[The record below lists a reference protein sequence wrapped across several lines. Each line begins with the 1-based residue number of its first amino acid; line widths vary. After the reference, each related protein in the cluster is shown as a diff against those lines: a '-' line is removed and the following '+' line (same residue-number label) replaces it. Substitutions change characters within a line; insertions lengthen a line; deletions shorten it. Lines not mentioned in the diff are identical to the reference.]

1 MSQFAHDAHARNEPF
16 NEHVH
21 QVFLLPLMQTLNLA
35 FPVIRLR
42 RGHIV

>member
-21 QVFLLPLMQTLNLA
+21 QVFLQLLPLMQTLNLA
-35 FPVIRLR
+35 SPSY
-42 RGHIV
+42 G